1 MNPAMDPRTPV
12 LFLAHRIP
20 WPPNKGDKV
29 RSFNILRHLAR
40 HHRVFLGCFVDQ
52 PEDVQHIGRLDEW
65 CAGVH
70 VVRLDPRLARLASA
84 RGLFGGEAL
93 SLPYY
98 RSAALRRWVATTVQ
112 REGITQAVAFSGP
125 MAQYVDLPELECV
138 VVDFCDVDSAKWT
151 QYAAHRRGP
160 LAWLYRREGERLL
173 AFERA
178 AAQRAGAA
186 LFVTEAEA
194 ALFRRAAPEAAGR
207 VWVMQN
213 GVDAEFFSPA
223 HALPAPWPAGGPVL
237 VFTGAMDY
245 WPNVDAVCWFAEE
258 VLPALRARHPGLRF
272 YVVGM
277 NPAAAVRDLAG
288 PDVVVTGTVPD
299 VRPYLA
305 HADVVV
311 APLRVARGIQ
321 NKVLEAMAMA
331 RAVAVS
337 TDSATGLAGEPGA
350 AYLTAGTA
358 DEFVAAVDGLLADP
372 ARRVDIGAVARRT
385 VETHYSWTA
394 HLGVLDALLG
404 TPPARAVAAPLPAG
418 APA

>member
-1 MNPAMDPRTPV
+1 
-12 LFLAHRIP
+12 
-20 WPPNKGDKV
+20 
-29 RSFNILRHLAR
+29 
-40 HHRVFLGCFVDQ
+40 
-52 PEDVQHIGRLDEW
+52 
-65 CAGVH
+65 
-70 VVRLDPRLARLASA
+70 
-84 RGLFGGEAL
+84 
-93 SLPYY
+93 
-98 RSAALRRWVATTVQ
+98 
-112 REGITQAVAFSGP
+112 
-125 MAQYVDLPELECV
+125 
-138 VVDFCDVDSAKWT
+138 
-151 QYAAHRRGP
+151 
-160 LAWLYRREGERLL
+160 
-173 AFERA
+173 
-178 AAQRAGAA
+178 
-186 LFVTEAEA
+186 
-194 ALFRRAAPEAAGR
+194 
-207 VWVMQN
+207 
-213 GVDAEFFSPA
+213 
-223 HALPAPWPAGGPVL
+223 
-237 VFTGAMDY
+237 MDY
-245 WPNVDAVCWFAEE
+245 WPNVNAVCWFAEE

-372 ARRVDIGAVARRT
+372 ARCVDIGAVARRT